1 VSAAAAASAG
11 PACVSLPLAAACA
24 RTVAL
29 VGPPNSGKT
38 TLFNRL
44 TGLRQRVGNF
54 PGVTVEHHLGY
65 VKAAAGEDIAVL
77 DLPGVYSLAP
87 RSEDARVA
95 VDVLH
100 GRMPGLPRPESILL
114 VLDATVL
121 GRQLALAVQVLSLGL
136 PTLVILNMADSLRAR
151 GGAADP
157 LALAREL
164 KAPVVLA
171 SASDGEGLP
180 AILHFLSRAPEAAA
194 PATLPVLQ
202 DLPACQAW
210 ASRASRCGGYKRP
223 LPPAWTRRLDSI
235 CLHRVLGP
243 VIFLVTVLAVFQ
255 SIFLVGQPLSD
266 GLQIALQ
273 KLGTM
278 VAALFPDGVMKS
290 ILIDGAWNGTASV
303 LVFLPQIMFLFLVIG
318 ILEDSGYLA
327 RAAVIADRTMARVG
341 LNGKAFIPLLSAYAC
356 AVPAIMA
363 TRTIESRRDRLATIL
378 IAPFMTCSARLPVY
392 TMMIAAFVPNRRI
405 AGLLFGYRAAAMLGL
420 YVLGFLVAVLTARLL
435 KSSILRG
442 REAEFIL
449 ELPPYR
455 WPTPLSLAL
464 RVLDRAKVFLFR
476 AGAVILPVTLV
487 LAVLT
492 HVPLRED
499 APQGIEN
506 SVVGELGH
514 VVEPLVAPLGLDW
527 KVGVGLMSSIVARET
542 IIGTLGTLY
551 GVDAESRAPELQ
563 QALRLELS
571 PASAVALLIFFA
583 LAMQCVATVAVV
595 RRETNSWKWPALQ
608 FAYMGVVAYSLAF
621 AGHFITERL
630 LG

>member
-1 VSAAAAASAG
+1 MSAAAATSAG
-11 PACVSLPLAAACA
+11 PACGSLPLAAACA

-65 VKAAAGEDIAVL
+65 VRTAAGEDIAVL
-77 DLPGVYSLAP
+77 DLPGVYSLTP

-100 GRMPGLPRPESILL
+100 GRMPGLPRPERILL

-121 GRQLALAVQVLSLGL
+121 GRQLPLAVQVISLGL

-151 GGAADP
+151 CGAADP

-180 AILHFLSRAPEAAA
+180 AILQFLSLAPEAAL

-210 ASRASRCGGYKRP
+210 ASRVSRCGGYKRP
-223 LPPAWTRRLDSI
+223 LPPAWTRRLDGI
-235 CLHRVLGP
+235 CLHPILGP
-243 VIFLVTVLAVFQ
+243 VLFLVTVLAVFQ

-266 GLQIALQ
+266 GLRFALQ

-278 VAALFPDGVMKS
+278 VAAQLPEGVMTS

-318 ILEDSGYLA
+318 VLEDSGYLA

-363 TRTIESRRDRLATIL
+363 TRTIESKRDRLATIL
-378 IAPFMTCSARLPVY
+378 VAPFMTCSARLPVY

-442 REAEFIL
+442 RETEFIL

-492 HVPLRED
+492 HVPLREG
-499 APQGIEN
+499 APPGIEN

-514 VVEPLVAPLGLDW
+514 GMEPLVAPLGLDW
-527 KVGVGLMSSIVARET
+527 KVGVGLMTSIVARET

-551 GVDAESRAPELQ
+551 GVDAESRGPELQ

-583 LAMQCVATVAVV
+583 LAMQCVATIAVV
-595 RRETNSWKWPALQ
+595 RRETNSWKWPAIQ
-608 FAYMGVVAYSLAF
+608 FAYMGVVAYALAF
-621 AGHFITERL
+621 AGRFITAQF